1 MKKLALLIFTILL
14 FENVSSARGLPVQE
28 SLGVKPRVMT
38 TSREIVFIHG
48 MFMTPKSWDGWMR
61 YFGDEYTVSAPA
73 WPMRTT
79 SEELKLQNTMAPL
92 AQNASTEDKL
102 SDLTFKMVLDSYRKI
117 LLPKKDNPPILIGHS
132 MGGLIAQILLSE
144 GLGSAAIVIDSAP
157 PRGVFVASLS
167 FLKAN
172 WGSINPFANSDK
184 AMDLSQKKFTYA
196 FTNTESEEVQQD
208 AYENFYVPESRR
220 VGRGPLT
227 KAAHIEYK
235 NLRGPLLI
243 VAGGTDHIVP
253 AKLNYATF
261 KRYQL
266 KSAEQNYTEFR
277 LLEGRDHWTIAG
289 PGWED
294 VALSLKT
301 WLQGN

>member
-14 FENVSSARGLPVQE
+14 FENVSSAHNMPAQE
-28 SLGVKPRVMT
+28 SLGTKPRVIS

-48 MFMTPKSWDGWMR
+48 MFMTSKSWDGWMR
-61 YFGDEYTVSAPA
+61 YFGDDYTVSAPA

-79 SEELKLQNTMAPL
+79 SEELKQQNSVALSAQNTT
-92 AQNASTEDKL
+92 SEEKL

-157 PRGVFVASLS
+157 TRGVFVPSFS

-172 WGSINPFANSDK
+172 WGSINPFANSDR
-184 AMDLSQKKFTYA
+184 AIDLSKKKFTYA
-196 FTNTESEEVQQD
+196 FTNTESEEVQKD
-208 AYENFYVPESRR
+208 AYDNFYVPESRR

-235 NLRGPLLI
+235 SPRGPLLMI
-243 VAGGTDHIVP
+243 AGGTDHIVP

-261 KRYQL
+261 KRYEL
-266 KSAEQNYTEFR
+266 KSGDLNYTEFR

-289 PGWED
+289 PGWEN
-294 VALSLKT
+294 VALSIKN